1 MDDSAGVRQLLSATL
16 NGAGFEVQVAG
27 GARDAVMAMAEGEFD
42 AMVVDYSM
50 PRSNGV
56 ELVRAMRAADVRVP
70 IVMVSGVATQEEKR
84 AAWEV
89 GVNAYLDK
97 FDLRQGVL
105 TSTLRRL
112 DRPRGSGYRL
122 RAADLQRAPDVPDK
136 TIRMFDQLS
145 VTQVLAYLLP
155 AVGVACV
162 IWALAITRQGRQ
174 REREVVRLSEEAHRI
189 KDDFVAMVSHELRTP
204 LTSIAGFAD
213 TLVDSWHELPDE
225 EVDEFLS
232 IINRQAIY
240 LGDLVEDV
248 LVIPR
253 LEADRLR
260 FQSELFDLGDLIE
273 DVAKMVFPNGG
284 KKTSLVSLP
293 DGVRVKADRRRVQ
306 QVIRNLMENARKYG
320 GDQIMVEGF
329 VMGDQYLI
337 IISDNGPGVPDEE
350 TQKVFENFE
359 QLSKGDAR
367 EATGIGLGLAY
378 RETAGQ
384 GHGWRGLVR
393 ATVPHRRSLLLQPC
407 RCAGARSLAKTAAP
421 RSPTIRARPR
431 SISASRQSIDHRQR
445 TGRPDGSEPSWKKP
459 AGSSGPHAVGTRGS
473 GFLRDDHT
481 VVIQSM
487 PAGTIA
493 SRCRLSGFSM
503 TFRPSPR
510 SLPTSTPHS
519 EKR

>member
-1 MDDSAGVRQLLSATL
+1 MFELPITELLVYL
-16 NGAGFEVQVAG
+16 IP
-27 GARDAVMAMAEGEFD
+27 
-42 AMVVDYSM
+42 VV
-50 PRSNGV
+50 G
-56 ELVRAMRAADVRVP
+56 
-70 IVMVSGVATQEEKR
+70 I
-84 AAWEV
+84 
-89 GVNAYLDK
+89 
-97 FDLRQGVL
+97 
-105 TSTLRRL
+105 
-112 DRPRGSGYRL
+112 
-122 RAADLQRAPDVPDK
+122 
-136 TIRMFDQLS
+136 
-145 VTQVLAYLLP
+145 
-155 AVGVACV
+155 ACV
-162 IWALAITRQGRQ
+162 FWALAITRHGRQ

-189 KDDFVAMVSHELRTP
+189 KNDFVAMVSHELRTP

-213 TLVDSWHELPDE
+213 TLVESWKELPND

-260 FQSELFDLGDLIE
+260 FQPELFDLGDLIE

-367 EATGIGLGLAY
+367 ESTGIGLGLPIA
-378 RETAGQ
+378 RRLA
-384 GHGWRGLVR
+384 R
-393 ATVPHRRSLLLQPC
+393 AMGGEVWYERRFPT
-407 RCAGARSLAKTAAP
+407 GARFCYSLP
-421 RSPTIRARPR
+421 LRR
-431 SISASRQSIDHRQR
+431 R
-445 TGRPDGSEPSWKKP
+445 TVVEDGERPDVPDD
-459 AGSSGPHAVGTRGS
+459 SSQAEVDLGDPV
-473 GFLRDDHT
+473 
-481 VVIQSM
+481 
-487 PAGTIA
+487 
-493 SRCRLSGFSM
+493 
-503 TFRPSPR
+503 FRSV
-510 SLPTSTPHS
+510 
-519 EKR
+519 